1 MKKTPNQFTNK
12 LLSFFVLMSFVFSW
26 LTPLFS
32 NNVLAMSQKFKPT
45 NYKKTIPNKEEI
57 AESMSKM
64 PIQFEEN
71 HGQFDKK
78 VRFASKKG
86 NGTVFLTATEAVF
99 TQKINEKKSYA
110 LKMELLNA
118 NKEAKTFGSE
128 EKVSKTNY
136 FRGNDASKWQTD
148 VSTFGRANYEE
159 VYQGIDLA
167 WYGNAEN
174 ELEYDFIV
182 KPNADYQQIQL
193 KFSGGK
199 SLRIDENGDLL
210 IKTKYGKTTQ
220 RKPFTYQNIDG
231 EKQEV
236 ESRYELVGKNKVK
249 FVVGEYDKSKDL
261 VIDPTLLKAA
271 TFLGGSFYDNPR
283 KGLLDP
289 DGNLIVVGLTTSSDF
304 PTTAGVFDTTPN
316 GSNDIF
322 AAKLNP
328 NLSEL
333 IYSTY
338 IGGSGGEF
346 ADDYALDSAG
356 NIYVVGVT
364 TSTDLPTASSSFDP
378 TFNGGNDGYIFKLNN
393 NGNTLVYLSY
403 FGGASTDTLSAIDV
417 DSLGRAKIQGFGP
430 YGTVG
435 VGYHYMTVSSNGDSL
450 NLVATLSAKAN
461 DIAVDANGNTW
472 IATQAG
478 SGFQVTPDAYD
489 STFNGG
495 SRDALIMKFNEND
508 LLTYSTY
515 FGGNGDEDA
524 TEIKFDSNND
534 IYILFR
540 NVGSSDFPR
549 VGGSN
554 RPWSYGDSFL
564 VKFDPTF
571 SQLLLSTPIGFG
583 YTIVSNI
590 GFDQSNNLYFLGVT
604 SQNSFPEIQTG
615 VVCASKVF
623 LAKYSSDGALLKNF
637 HCFGNNGYPSNFQF
651 LQNGEILAT
660 MNTDTFT
667 GYVVPPNAFD
677 RTRLSGEAY
686 IARLKFISQ
695 SVPYD
700 FDADGKSDMAVYRN
714 GMWHVNQSLWNY
726 KAQPFGLATDTPVP
740 ADYDG
745 DGKTDFAVW
754 RPSDVDGTPDFYVL
768 KSSTNTLQGVSWGTT
783 TDMPV
788 VADYDG
794 DGKVDFGVYRTTSGD
809 GDFFVLNQTGT
820 SSHYRFGVSG
830 DKPVV
835 ADYDGDGKA
844 DFTVFRPSTQTWYIA
859 SSVDNSVKYVSWG
872 LSTDKLVPA
881 DYDGDGKTDVAVF
894 RDSEGMWYINQSSDG
909 QMKYLQWGLAT
920 DKLVPAD
927 YDGDGKTDMAVY
939 RDGQWFI
946 WQSSNNSPNYANVF
960 GNSTDMPVQTL
971 AVK

>member
-1 MKKTPNQFTNK
+1 MKKNQNQFQHK
-12 LLSFFVLMSFVFSW
+12 LFACLVLASFALTSFSPF
-26 LTPLFS
+26 FS
-32 NNVLAMSQKFKPT
+32 NNVLALSPKFEPKL
-45 NYKKTIPNKEEI
+45 NKKATPSKEEI

-71 HGQFDKK
+71 RGQFDKK
-78 VRFASKKG
+78 VKFSSKQG
-86 NGTVFLTATEAVF
+86 SRTVFLTTTEAVF
-99 TQKINEKKSYA
+99 TQKISEKKNYA
-110 LKMELLNA
+110 LKMELVNA
-118 NKEAKTFGSE
+118 NKDAKTFGSD

-136 FRGNDASKWQTD
+136 FRGNDSSKWQTD
-148 VSTFGRANYEE
+148 VSIFGRVNYEE
-159 VYQGIDLA
+159 VYQGIDLT
-167 WYGNAEN
+167 WYGNADN
-174 ELEYDFIV
+174 DLEYDFIV
-182 KPNADYQQIQL
+182 KPNADYQQIEL
-193 KFSGGK
+193 KFKGAK
-199 SLRIDENGDLL
+199 SLQIAENGDLL
-210 IKTKYGKTTQ
+210 IKTKYGTTTQ
-220 RKPFTYQNIDG
+220 RKPYTYQLVDG
-231 EKQEV
+231 EKKEI
-236 ESRYELVGKNKVK
+236 ESQYKLVGKKKVK
-249 FVVGEYDKSKDL
+249 FVVGEYDKNKDL
-261 VIDPTLLKAA
+261 VIDPTLLKNA

-289 DGNLIVVGLTTSSDF
+289 EGNLIVVGLTTSNDF
-304 PTTAGVFDTTPN
+304 PTTVGVFDTTPN

-322 AAKLNP
+322 AAKLTP

-346 ADDYALDSAG
+346 SNDFALDSAG
-356 NIYVVGVT
+356 NIYVVGQT
-364 TSTDLPTASSSFDP
+364 TSADLPIAPNSFDP
-378 TFNGGNDGYIFKLNN
+378 TYNEGNDGYIFKLSNS
-393 NGNTLVYLSY
+393 GTTLLYLSY
-403 FGGASTDTLSAIDV
+403 FGGISTDSLDVIDV

-430 YGTVG
+430 FGTIG
-435 VGYHYMTVSSNGDSL
+435 VGYHYMVVSSNGNSIEHVYSL
-450 NLVATLSAKAN
+450 PDRAN
-461 DIAVDANGNTW
+461 DIAVDAGGNTW
-472 IATQAG
+472 ITTSAG
-478 SGFQVTPDAYD
+478 SNYQVTQDAYD

-495 SRDALIMKFNEND
+495 SRDALILKFNENN
-508 LLTYSTY
+508 LLIYSTY
-515 FGGNGDEDA
+515 FGGNDSEDA
-524 TEIKFDSNND
+524 TEIKFDSNNN

-540 NVGSSDFPR
+540 NVGSSNFPR

-554 RPWSYGDSFL
+554 RPLSYGDSFL

-590 GFDQSNNLYFLGVT
+590 GFDQSNNLYFLGIT
-604 SQNSFPEIQTG
+604 SQNSFPEVQTG

-637 HCFGNNGYPSNFQF
+637 HCFGSNGYTSNFQL

-667 GYVVPPNAFD
+667 GYVVPPTAFD

-686 IARLKFISQ
+686 VARLKFISQ
-695 SVPYD
+695 SIPYD

-714 GMWHVNQSLWNY
+714 GTWHVNQSLWNY
-726 KAQPFGLATDTPVP
+726 KAQPFGLPTDTPVP

-754 RPSDVDGTPDFYVL
+754 RPSDVSGQPDFYVL
-768 KSSTNTLQGVSWGTT
+768 KSSNNTLQGVSWGTT
-783 TDMPV
+783 TDTPV
-788 VADYDG
+788 PADYDG
-794 DGKVDFGVYRTTSGD
+794 DGRVDFAVYRTSSGE

-820 SSHYRFGVSG
+820 SRHYRFGVSG
-830 DKPVV
+830 DKAVV
-835 ADYDGDGKA
+835 NDYDGDGKA
-844 DFTVFRPSTQTWYIA
+844 DFAVFRPSTQTWYVA
-859 SSVDNSVKYVSWG
+859 NSTDNSVQYISWG
-872 LSTDKLVPA
+872 LGTDKLVPA

-894 RDSEGMWYINQSSDG
+894 RESEGMWYINQSSNG
-909 QMKYLQWGLAT
+909 QMKYQQWGLST

-927 YDGDGKTDMAVY
+927 YDGDGKTDIAVY

-960 GNSTDMPVQTL
+960 GNATDIPVQTL